1 MVVVKPRLL
10 TVQEYHRM
18 IEAGIFGLDERIEL
32 VLGQLISMVA
42 KGSPH
47 SAAVTR
53 GRDLLADRFSRRQ
66 TQIRVQEPVTL
77 EDHSEPEP
85 DLALVNPDPTYYEA
99 RHPQASD
106 VLLIIEVSDS
116 TLSYDR
122 EVKSRAYAKAGILDY
137 WVLDLKNRQLHVY
150 RDPMSDGYGQEVAL
164 GEAEMIAP
172 LAFPTISVRVG
183 DFLGQTGMG

>member
-1 MVVVKPRLL
+1 MVAVKPRLL
-10 TVQEYHRM
+10 TVREYHRM
-18 IEAGIFGLDERIEL
+18 IEAGIFGSDERVEL
-32 VLGQLISMVA
+32 VLGQLISLGA

-53 GRDLLADRFSRRQ
+53 GLDLLADQFSRQQ

-77 EDHSEPEP
+77 EEHSEPEP
-85 DLALVNPDPTYYEA
+85 DLALVRPDPTYYEA

-106 VLLIIEVSDS
+106 VFLIIEVSDS

-122 EVKSRAYAKAGILDY
+122 EVKSRAYARAGILDY

-150 RDPMSDGYGQEVAL
+150 RDPMLEGYGQEISL

-172 LAFPTISVRVG
+172 LAFPTSLVRVG
-183 DFLGQTGMG
+183 DFLGRVGMG